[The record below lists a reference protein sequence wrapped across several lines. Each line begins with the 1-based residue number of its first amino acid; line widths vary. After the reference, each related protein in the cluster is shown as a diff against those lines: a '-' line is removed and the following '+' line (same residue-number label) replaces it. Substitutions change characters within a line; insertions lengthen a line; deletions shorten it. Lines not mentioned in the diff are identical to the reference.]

1 VISVIVGREA
11 LLSACQPAIASFAFD
26 SLRQMAE
33 AVHRKCNAWREKMKT
48 ATLPSLRVTAD
59 FREAAES
66 VLKDG
71 ETLSSFVEDSVR
83 RQVEIRKSQA
93 EFIARG
99 LASLEQAE
107 RTGVYYST
115 DDVLSMMQR
124 KLDAAKAA
132 KRK

>member
-1 VISVIVGREA
+1 
-11 LLSACQPAIASFAFD
+11 
-26 SLRQMAE
+26 
-33 AVHRKCNAWREKMKT
+33 MKT

-99 LASLEQAE
+99 LASLEEAE
-107 RTGVYYST
+107 RTGVYYT
-115 DDVLSMMQR
+115 TEDVLSSMRQ
-124 KLDAAKAA
+124 KLEAAKAA
-132 KRK
+132 RASKQK

>member
-1 VISVIVGREA
+1 
-11 LLSACQPAIASFAFD
+11 
-26 SLRQMAE
+26 
-33 AVHRKCNAWREKMKT
+33 MKT
-48 ATLPSLRVTAD
+48 ANLPSLRVTAD

-99 LASLEQAE
+99 LAAREEA
-107 RTGVYYST
+107 RKTGVYHKAE
-115 DDVLSMMQR
+115 DVLAELKAM
-124 KLDAAKAA
+124 LDAKLAEDDNK
-132 KRK
+132 